1 MKTFLKRFAGSDRGA
16 SMVEYGLMV
25 ALVAIIAVPAASMAG
40 HKTEA
45 SFNTIAESLASEE
58 VPGEEESTPGDDDDT
73 PAPGDDDDT
82 PAPGDDDDTPGPGD
96 DDDDDTPA
104 PGDDDDD
111 TPAPGD
117 DDDDTP
123 APGDD
128 DDDTPAPGDDD
139 DDTPAPGSEA
149 VVSSTDASFTWWND
163 TKHGGEG
170 AWRADVE
177 FENDWTRHQYL
188 TLEITRTDE
197 RGGTT
202 TSTVNSFYV
211 PANGKATYQLW
222 DNGFEVKNGNGK
234 GVVSVEVK
242 VVSVT
247 TADEDWQPITYPQGY
262 GNSTVVNAPRP

>member
-1 MKTFLKRFAGSDRGA
+1 MKTFLKRFVGSDRGA

-25 ALVAIIAVPAASMAG
+25 ALVAIVAVPAASMAG

-45 SFNTIAESLASEE
+45 SFNTIAESLAGEE
-58 VPGEEESTPGDDDDT
+58 VPGEEESTPGDHDTPAPGDDDDT

-82 PAPGDDDDTPGPGD
+82 PAPGDDDDTP
-96 DDDDDTPA
+96 A

-111 TPAPGD
+111 TPAPG
-117 DDDDTP
+117 
-123 APGDD
+123 
-128 DDDTPAPGDDD
+128 D

-163 TKHGGEG
+163 NKHGGEG

-197 RGGTT
+197 RGRTT

-222 DNGFEVKNGNGK
+222 DNGYEVKNGNSK